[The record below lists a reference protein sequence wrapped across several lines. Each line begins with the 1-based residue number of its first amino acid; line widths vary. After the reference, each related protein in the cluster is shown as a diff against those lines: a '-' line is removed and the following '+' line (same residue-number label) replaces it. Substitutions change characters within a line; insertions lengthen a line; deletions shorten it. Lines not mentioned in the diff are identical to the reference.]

1 MSQPTEGSNPQDPQN
16 GQGSAPEP
24 SSSGYDAQQPTGSS
38 GGTGQG
44 ADPYG
49 APTSDPYGAPTSDPY
64 RQQSAAAPAPQ
75 DAWGAQSAPS
85 APQPGTQEQAWG
97 SAQSPAA
104 APQPVGGASGGG
116 RAGEAGFFKALFDFR
131 FEHFITVKFSSFLYV
146 IAFVVAA
153 LMWLSNILWAI
164 VAGAAWGSMNSF
176 YGEGGF
182 NAVPL
187 VLAILFGW
195 IPSVIALIAMRLGLE
210 FAVATVRTAQNTSR
224 LAESASQR

>member
-1 MSQPTEGSNPQDPQN
+1 MSQPPEGSNPLDPQH

-24 SSSGYDAQQPTGSS
+24 TSSGYGTQDQAPSA

-44 ADPYG
+44 ADPYA
-49 APTSDPYGAPTSDPY
+49 APSSDPYG
-64 RQQSAAAPAPQ
+64 QQPAAAPGQQ

-85 APQPGTQEQAWG
+85 APQPGAQQQAWG

-104 APQPVGGASGGG
+104 APHPVGAGPSGGGASGDG
-116 RAGEAGFFKALFDFR
+116 RFGEAGFFKALFDFR

-153 LMWLSNILWAI
+153 LMWLSNIVSGI
-164 VAGAAWGSMNSF
+164 MFGFAWGSMNSYF
-176 YGEGGF
+176 GEPSF
-182 NAVPL
+182 SPVPL
-187 VLAILFGW
+187 ILSILFGW

-210 FAVATVRTAQNTSR
+210 FAVATVRTAQNTGR
-224 LAESASQR
+224 IAEASQR

>member
-1 MSQPTEGSNPQDPQN
+1 MSQPPEGSNPLDPQH

-24 SSSGYDAQQPTGSS
+24 TSSGYGTQDQAPSA
-38 GGTGQG
+38 GGTGQ
-44 ADPYG
+44 DPYA
-49 APTSDPYGAPTSDPY
+49 APSSDPYG
-64 RQQSAAAPAPQ
+64 QQPAAAPGQQ

-85 APQPGTQEQAWG
+85 APQPGAQQQAWG

-104 APQPVGGASGGG
+104 APHPVGAGPSGGGASGDG
-116 RAGEAGFFKALFDFR
+116 RFGEAGFFKALFDFR

-153 LMWLSNILWAI
+153 LMWLMSI
-164 VAGAAWGSMNSF
+164 VNGIFLGIAWGSMNSF

-182 NAVPL
+182 NAFPL
-187 VLAILFGW
+187 ILSILFGW

-210 FAVATVRTAQNTSR
+210 FAVATVRTAQNTGR
-224 LAESASQR
+224 IAEASQR

>member
-1 MSQPTEGSNPQDPQN
+1 MSQPPEGSNPLDPQH

-24 SSSGYDAQQPTGSS
+24 SSGGFGAQDQAPSA
-38 GGTGQG
+38 GGAGQ
-44 ADPYG
+44 DPYA
-49 APTSDPYGAPTSDPY
+49 APSSDPYG
-64 RQQSAAAPAPQ
+64 QQTAAASGQQ

-85 APQPGTQEQAWG
+85 APQPPAQDQAWG

-104 APQPVGGASGGG
+104 APYPATGGGASGDG
-116 RAGEAGFFKALFDFR
+116 RFGEAGFFKALFDFK

-153 LMWLSNILWAI
+153 LMWLMSIINGIFLGI
-164 VAGAAWGSMNSF
+164 AWGSMNSF

-182 NAVPL
+182 NAFPL
-187 VLAILFGW
+187 ILSILFGW

-210 FAVATVRTAQNTSR
+210 FAVATVRTAQNTGR
-224 LAESASQR
+224 IAEASQR

>member
-1 MSQPTEGSNPQDPQN
+1 MSQPPEGSNPLDPQH

-24 SSSGYDAQQPTGSS
+24 TSSGYGTQDQAPSA

-44 ADPYG
+44 ADPYA
-49 APTSDPYGAPTSDPY
+49 APSSDPYG
-64 RQQSAAAPAPQ
+64 QQPAAAPGQQ

-85 APQPGTQEQAWG
+85 APQPGVQQQAWG

-104 APQPVGGASGGG
+104 APHPVGAGPSGGGASGDG
-116 RAGEAGFFKALFDFR
+116 RFGEAGFFKALFDFR

-153 LMWLSNILWAI
+153 LMWLSNIVSGI
-164 VAGAAWGSMNSF
+164 MFGFAWGSMNSYF
-176 YGEGGF
+176 GEPSF
-182 NAVPL
+182 SPVPL
-187 VLAILFGW
+187 ILSILFGW

-210 FAVATVRTAQNTSR
+210 FAVATVRTAQNTGR
-224 LAESASQR
+224 IAEASQR

>member
-1 MSQPTEGSNPQDPQN
+1 MSQPPEGSNPLDPQH

-24 SSSGYDAQQPTGSS
+24 TS
-38 GGTGQG
+38 GGYG
-44 ADPYG
+44 AQDPAAAGSGSEQDPYG
-49 APTSDPYGAPTSDPY
+49 
-64 RQQSAAAPAPQ
+64 QQSAAASGQQ
-75 DAWGAQSAPS
+75 DAWGTPSASS
-85 APQPGTQEQAWG
+85 APQPPAQDQAWG

-104 APQPVGGASGGG
+104 APYPATGGSSAGG
-116 RAGEAGFFKALFDFR
+116 RMGEAGFFKALFDFK

-153 LMWLSNILWAI
+153 LMWLMNIVNGIFL
-164 VAGAAWGSMNSF
+164 GFAWGSMNSF

-187 VLAILFGW
+187 ILSILFGW

-210 FAVATVRTAQNTSR
+210 FAVATVRTAQNTGR
-224 LAESASQR
+224 IAETAQR

>member
-1 MSQPTEGSNPQDPQN
+1 MSQPPEGSNPLDPQH

-24 SSSGYDAQQPTGSS
+24 TSSGYGTQDQAPSA

-44 ADPYG
+44 ADPYA
-49 APTSDPYGAPTSDPY
+49 APSSDPYG
-64 RQQSAAAPAPQ
+64 QQPAAAPGQQ

-85 APQPGTQEQAWG
+85 APQPAAQEQAWG

-104 APQPVGGASGGG
+104 APYPATGGGASGDG
-116 RAGEAGFFKALFDFR
+116 RFGEAGFFKALFDFR

-153 LMWLSNILWAI
+153 LMWLSNIVSGI
-164 VAGAAWGSMNSF
+164 MFGFAWGSMNSYF
-176 YGEGGF
+176 GEPSF
-182 NAVPL
+182 SPVPL
-187 VLAILFGW
+187 ILSILFGW

-210 FAVATVRTAQNTSR
+210 FAVATVRTAQNTGR
-224 LAESASQR
+224 IAEASQR

>member
-1 MSQPTEGSNPQDPQN
+1 MTQPPEGSNPLDPQH

-24 SSSGYDAQQPTGSS
+24 TSSGFGAQDPAPSA

-44 ADPYG
+44 ADPY
-49 APTSDPYGAPTSDPY
+49 AVPSSDPYA
-64 RQQSAAAPAPQ
+64 QQSAAASRQQ

-85 APQPGTQEQAWG
+85 APHPAAQEQAWG

-104 APQPVGGASGGG
+104 APYPATGGG
-116 RAGEAGFFKALFDFR
+116 TSGDGRFGEAGFFKALFDFK

-153 LMWLSNILWAI
+153 LMWLMSI
-164 VAGAAWGSMNSF
+164 VNGIFLGLAWGSMNSF

-182 NAVPL
+182 NAFPL
-187 VLAILFGW
+187 ILSILFGW

-210 FAVATVRTAQNTSR
+210 FAVATVRTAQNTGR
-224 LAESASQR
+224 IAESSQR